1 MGLIGV
7 CRALW
12 DFYARFLACRLCRG
26 VVTCSISEVPQW
38 LSRLQAFQLSKLT
51 CQLPYTTA
59 AVQTVYDCTA
69 KMAGKLSEYKIPK
82 LECSD
87 SHLDGSRSKHVAD
100 WRVQQRAEFANIYA
114 NRCIYCKD
122 FHRSNSYC
130 FQIRLFNSSA
140 IEMAGSSSKRK
151 RRDSSSS
158 SSSDSAAEDGELRSN
173 DSGSGDSDN
182 KESEHASDDE
192 PDNLKDFY
200 SKVERIDEKDVT
212 LSLSKRSEKLY
223 FSTVLGRGK
232 FDREGRE
239 KIRDKYYLA
248 PRQYTKFS
256 PPDLMDTKLHII
268 ESMDFS
274 GLSQRLQMLH
284 ARLRDVAKVELK
296 HFEALA
302 ISEKSIKGYDPVIVF
317 EGDEAHDDF
326 ALADL
331 QSYMAEPSSADDDV
345 EFSQENFDTIKLQ
358 LDAYRR
364 KDSDTVRQYRRVL
377 NKLEDAD
384 KAAREGKKLQDLS
397 SELVWDELQLT
408 GQADVFLR

>member
-1 MGLIGV
+1 M
-7 CRALW
+7 
-12 DFYARFLACRLCRG
+12 
-26 VVTCSISEVPQW
+26 
-38 LSRLQAFQLSKLT
+38 
-51 CQLPYTTA
+51 CQLPYIKAA
-59 AVQTVYDCTA
+59 AVLTVYDCTA
-69 KMAGKLSEYKIPK
+69 KMAGKLLEFKIPK
-82 LECSD
+82 LKCSD
-87 SHLDGSRSKHVAD
+87 LHLDSSRSEHVAD

-122 FHRSNSYC
+122 FHHSNSYC
-130 FQIRLFNSSA
+130 FQIRLFSPTESK
-140 IEMAGSSSKRK
+140 MAGSSSKRK

-158 SSSDSAAEDGELRSN
+158 SSDGSAAEDGELRSEG
-173 DSGSGDSDN
+173 SGSGDDSDDKESDN
-182 KESEHASDDE
+182 ASVDE
-192 PDNLKDFY
+192 ADPLKDFY

-239 KIRDKYYLA
+239 KIRDKYYLG
-248 PRQYTKFS
+248 PKQYTKFS
-256 PPDLMDTKLHII
+256 PPDLLDTKLHII

-296 HFEALA
+296 HFEVLA
-302 ISEKSIKGYDPVIVF
+302 ISVKSIKGYNPVVVF
-317 EGDEAHDDF
+317 EGEEAHDDF

-331 QSYMAEPSSADDDV
+331 ESYVAEPSSADEDLA
-345 EFSQENFDTIKLQ
+345 FTKENFDTLRLQ

-364 KDSDTVRQYRRVL
+364 KDSDTVRQYRRAL

-384 KAAREGKKLQDLS
+384 RAAREGIKLQELS

-408 GQADVFLR
+408 GQADVFLRYIFAFN